1 MSAEQFADAAGSV
14 VAPIF
19 PDSIAMYKPPYNP
32 GYLTSG
38 HYFTRASLVANNSFL
53 TALGRPNRETVT
65 TSRDMQAN
73 LLQALE
79 LTNGDRFNAMLVRA
93 AEAWKKQYGKSDI
106 IINEL
111 YKRALGRSPNAGE
124 YEIAMKRL
132 GPNASPDA
140 IQDLFWSVMLLPEFQ
155 LIY

>member
-1 MSAEQFADAAGSV
+1 
-14 VAPIF
+14 
-19 PDSIAMYKPPYNP
+19 
-32 GYLTSG
+32 
-38 HYFTRASLVANNSFL
+38 
-53 TALGRPNRETVT
+53 
-65 TSRDMQAN
+65 
-73 LLQALE
+73 
-79 LTNGDRFNAMLVRA
+79 MLVRA